1 MKEIVKFLDGLPFIL
16 KVILALP
23 GFDGIVW
30 GIYRIAKGKLIAG
43 IVWIV
48 VGWAILW
55 IIDLFSLFT
64 TGKISYFA

>member
-1 MKEIVKFLDGLPFIL
+1 MKEIVKFLDDLPFIV

-23 GFDGIVW
+23 GLDGFVW
-30 GIYRIAKGKLIAG
+30 GIYRIAKGKLIEG
-43 IVWIV
+43 IIWIL

>member
-1 MKEIVKFLDGLPFIL
+1 MKEIVKFLDGLPFIV

-43 IVWIV
+43 LIWIF
-48 VGWAILW
+48 VGTFITWV
-55 IIDLFSLFT
+55 IDLYSLFT
-64 TGKISYFA
+64 TKKITYFA